1 MYVKI
6 SWKHLVA
13 KIFSL
18 SPNNYPTPPPKK
30 KKTNPYNPYWSNLFF
45 VAKILYHYPVKRY
58 SKTFISIKY
67 TSLRNPIVKSSH
79 FNSINSRL
87 SAKAAAVFMFVDT
100 KIGLTLDIAVV
111 AMSITFQAVKASH
124 RKLSIPWSN

>member
-1 MYVKI
+1 M
-6 SWKHLVA
+6 
-13 KIFSL
+13 
-18 SPNNYPTPPPKK
+18 
-30 KKTNPYNPYWSNLFF
+30 
-45 VAKILYHYPVKRY
+45 
-58 SKTFISIKY
+58 
-67 TSLRNPIVKSSH
+67 KSSH

-124 RKLSIPWSN
+124 RKLSIP